1 MASCVLQRS
10 DGGSLKLS
18 NVGGGSGLDLEGE
31 EPVDLSGISVPSV
44 TLHDVSWGEYPI
56 MDNFH
61 TFHMKPCESLSSRQQ
76 SMSLPH
82 CLATWQLFV
91 CTISRLRIRRLNF
104 I

>member
-18 NVGGGSGLDLEGE
+18 NVGGDSDLNLEGE

-56 MDNFH
+56 VGNSH
-61 TFHMKPCESLSSRQQ
+61 SFHMKP
-76 SMSLPH
+76 
-82 CLATWQLFV
+82 
-91 CTISRLRIRRLNF
+91 
-104 I
+104 